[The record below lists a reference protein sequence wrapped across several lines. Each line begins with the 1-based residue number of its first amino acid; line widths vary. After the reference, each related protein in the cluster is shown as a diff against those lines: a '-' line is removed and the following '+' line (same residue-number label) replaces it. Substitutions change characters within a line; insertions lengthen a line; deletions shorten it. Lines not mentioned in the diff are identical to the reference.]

1 MRPWRP
7 TDRSTR
13 AAFSSSA
20 RGLALCADHPDV
32 YDIGLTRFD
41 RAANVAE
48 GFVQLHR
55 RRSERFLRRWVLPS
69 ARIYRREAGGHR
81 RIESPW
87 CAGVWRRMQDLRGE
101 HLRRQVGFPAA
112 VASS

>member
-13 AAFSSSA
+13 AAFRSSA

-32 YDIGLTRFD
+32 FDIGLTRFD

-48 GFVQLHR
+48 GFVRLHR
-55 RRSERFLRRWVLPS
+55 RRSERFLRRWVLPT
-69 ARIYRREAGGHR
+69 AAVVIYRGDAAPDPRLR
-81 RIESPW
+81 SPW
-87 CAGVWRRMQDLRGE
+87 CPGVWRRMQDLRGSL
-101 HLRRQVGFPAA
+101 LRR
-112 VASS
+112 SI